1 MRHGKH
7 LLSFLIGAVS
17 EILVVRTSAV
27 QEIRGYSQPVP
38 STAFLRQQFEPKKQD
53 KGPTGSITT
62 RLSTPEPTLT
72 PACLPGD
79 GKIPAQR
86 YYLWD
91 PILVYG
97 APASARRNVLN
108 GSIWTSI
115 STTTIRLIKI
125 GSKMSNTQPVVA
137 GAHPETYRRK

>member
-38 STAFLRQQFEPKKQD
+38 STAFLRQQLEPKKQD

-72 PACLPGD
+72 PRHAFLGTERSQHN
-79 GKIPAQR
+79 GIISGIPFSSMVLQR
-86 YYLWD
+86 QQGGTYSVARFGFLF
-91 PILVYG
+91 LQQQ
-97 APASARRNVLN
+97 SA
-108 GSIWTSI
+108 
-115 STTTIRLIKI
+115 
-125 GSKMSNTQPVVA
+125 
-137 GAHPETYRRK
+137 